1 MQLPFSHGTLWA
13 SAPVSRC
20 EIATRELSM
29 PDLDQIKQGER
40 GARDG
45 RGRFPKGR
53 SANPDGHGPAASE
66 AQDRLRGD
74 AFKPSHPINRASHH
88 AI

>member
-1 MQLPFSHGTLWA
+1 
-13 SAPVSRC
+13 
-20 EIATRELSM
+20 M
-29 PDLDQIKQGER
+29 PDLDQVKQGER